1 MNVLSSEYQ
10 VVEVGVV
17 SELLY
22 VFACDSLSMS
32 TSLSNL
38 GFNWSVGSLIE
49 SSAYVR
55 NVKLPLSVVRKRQ
68 NI

>member
-1 MNVLSSEYQ
+1 MNVLSSECQ

-22 VFACDSLSMS
+22 VFASDCLSMR

-38 GFNWSVGSLIE
+38 GFNLSLGSLIE
-49 SSAYVR
+49 SSAYVSEVATVSGQKEAR
-55 NVKLPLSVVRKRQ
+55 YL
-68 NI
+68 I

>member
-1 MNVLSSEYQ
+1 MNVLSSECE
-10 VVEVGVV
+10 VVEVGTV

-22 VFACDSLSMS
+22 VFADDILSMG

-38 GFNWSVGSLIE
+38 GFVWSVGSLIE

-55 NVKLPLSVVRKRQ
+55 SVKLPL
-68 NI
+68 

>member
-1 MNVLSSEYQ
+1 MNVLSSECR

-17 SELLY
+17 SELLS
-22 VFACDSLSMS
+22 VFASDCLSMG

-38 GFNWSVGSLIE
+38 GFNLSVGSLIE

-68 NI
+68 DI